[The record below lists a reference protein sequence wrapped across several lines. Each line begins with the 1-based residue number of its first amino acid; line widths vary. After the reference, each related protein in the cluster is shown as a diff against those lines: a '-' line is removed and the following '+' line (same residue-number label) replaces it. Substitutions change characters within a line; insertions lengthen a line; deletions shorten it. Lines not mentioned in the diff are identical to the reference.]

1 MAHKHTAQLE
11 LEAPEPRRQPTR
23 MPRRERAP
31 EPGAWRRRVRI
42 AMIWA
47 GAAVSVTGT
56 AAGIYLVDEFLST
69 DPRFVLNSGVAV
81 EGIKHAPRE
90 RIDAVF
96 ARDMGRSIYLAPLA
110 ERRASLLAID
120 WVKDATVSRRWP
132 DQIAVRLVERTPVA
146 FLVAPGG
153 GAPALIDAEGVVLSL
168 PPRAKLD
175 LPALTGITR
184 EQTLEARR
192 ERVSRAMEFL
202 RDAGAWAGRVSEVD
216 ATEAGN
222 LKVTITDRGRAYQLW
237 MGNRNYGVRLENFL
251 KFREEINRRLPLATI
266 FDLRLDDRITVPA
279 EGNPAPPAAA
289 VAKSRSGG
297 RRAR

>member
-1 MAHKHTAQLE
+1 MAHRQTAQLE
-11 LEAPEPRRQPTR
+11 LERPERRRQPAR
-23 MPRRERAP
+23 LPVRERAP
-31 EPGAWRRRVRI
+31 EPGVWRRRVRI
-42 AMIWA
+42 AMIWL
-47 GAAVSVTGT
+47 GAAVSATAV
-56 AAGIYLVDEFLST
+56 AAGVYLIDDFLAT
-69 DPRFVLNSGVAV
+69 DSRFVLRSGIAV

-96 ARDMGRSIYLAPLA
+96 ARDMGRSIYLVPLA

-153 GAPALIDAEGVVLSL
+153 GAPALIDADGVILSL

-216 ATEAGN
+216 ATDSGN

-237 MGNRNYGVRLENFL
+237 MGNRNYAARLENFL
-251 KFREEINRRLPLATI
+251 KFREEINRRLPFATI

-279 EGNPAPPAAA
+279 EGNQAPPAA
-289 VAKSRSGG
+289 VAKSSSGG